1 MSDKIDN
8 NRKAGNYSSEWWH
21 DFFGENTHLGDGR
34 KSNPP
39 YISDPKPREMGKTK
53 SKL

>member
-1 MSDKIDN
+1 MSEKKKEVKEKPSN
-8 NRKAGNYSSEWWH
+8 EWWH
-21 DFFGENTHLGDGR
+21 DFFAEHTHLGDGR

-39 YISDPKPREMGKTK
+39 YVNIK